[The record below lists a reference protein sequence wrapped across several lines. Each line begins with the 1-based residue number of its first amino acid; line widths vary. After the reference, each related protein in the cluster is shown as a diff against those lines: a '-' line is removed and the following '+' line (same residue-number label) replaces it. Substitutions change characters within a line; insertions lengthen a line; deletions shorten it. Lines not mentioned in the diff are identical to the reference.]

1 MIDIGRKQA
10 VDDTA
15 GDTVGDTVGETDT
28 VSMSKDLLFLTGLGL
43 TPLSLGS
50 CSSMFTEY
58 STYNYFKCVCVHF
71 EVSHTQMYI
80 NVLFVFICF
89 VFLYVIIL
97 KLIMNSPK

>member
-1 MIDIGRKQA
+1 MDGSWPE
-10 VDDTA
+10 
-15 GDTVGDTVGETDT
+15 TVGDTDT
-28 VSMSKDLLFLTGLGL
+28 VSMSMELSLLTGLGL

-58 STYNYFKCVCVHF
+58 FTYNYFKCVCVYF

-89 VFLYVIIL
+89 VFLYVIVL